1 MRNRIIRKVGN
12 SWYIKLEPTDIKD
25 FNLNLHDLV
34 DIEEASRYRR
44 GSKICIL
51 KEETRR
57 KRKKR
62 EIKVFPI
69 NQE

>member
-34 DIEEASRYRR
+34 DIEEALKNAH
-44 GSKICIL
+44 SKKKHEEREK
-51 KEETRR
+51 KE
-57 KRKKR
+57 K
-62 EIKVFPI
+62 
-69 NQE
+69 